1 MRIKNEITYFLDPNG
16 RQAIKYDFVKYLL
29 QIRTY
34 KAVEDLIIDN
44 ISIPKDTLFVEDAN
58 MYWIRTDI
66 KDGSFKDHHLEEFF
80 DNKKIIFVSE
90 ENFFKTKQ
98 YDKLVKSSKWNMND
112 SLREANNFL
121 KTYFKR
127 KKLLKELKKL
137 KKENS

>member
-1 MRIKNEITYFLDPNG
+1 MKIKNEITYFLDPNG
-16 RQAIKYDFVKYLL
+16 RQAIKYDFTTYLL

-66 KDGSFKDHHLEEFF
+66 KNGSFKNHHLKQFF
-80 DNKKIIFVSE
+80 DNKKIVFVSE
-90 ENFFKTKQ
+90 ENFFKTKE
-98 YDKLVKSSKWNMND
+98 YDKLVKSSKWHMND

-121 KTYFKR
+121 KTYFER

-137 KKENS
+137 KKEND